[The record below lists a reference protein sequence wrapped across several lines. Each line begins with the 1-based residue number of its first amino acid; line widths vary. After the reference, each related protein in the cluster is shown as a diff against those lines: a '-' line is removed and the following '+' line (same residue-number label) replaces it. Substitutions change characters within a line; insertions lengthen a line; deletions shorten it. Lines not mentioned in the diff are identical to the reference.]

1 MLREY
6 INLSNIEK
14 ERMKMARNQ
23 KGWQKAVVI
32 GSNISTSLAGLVGG
46 GFLLGRYLDNRWG
59 TQPWLTIIL
68 ILIGLVLGG
77 SYLVITLK
85 RFGASDD

>member
-1 MLREY
+1 MANNRKAWKA
-6 INLSNIEK
+6 IE
-14 ERMKMARNQ
+14 M
-23 KGWQKAVVI
+23 
-32 GSNISTSLAGLVGG
+32 GSHISTSLAGLVGG

-68 ILIGLVLGG
+68 IVSGLVLGG

-85 RFGASDD
+85 RYGASDE